1 METQPIQSISGSVPV
16 TEVTESLSAPK
27 SAPKAAE
34 SFENIFSSFVHQSND
49 SLMSADSLLE
59 GFADGSQDLHHV
71 VLETVKA
78 DLNFRLFLEMRNKL
92 TESYQ
97 ELSRMQF

>member
-1 METQPIQSISGSVPV
+1 METQPIQSVIGSVPV

-27 SAPKAAE
+27 AAPKAAE
-34 SFENIFSSFVHQSND
+34 SFENIFSSFVQQSNN
-49 SLMSADSLLE
+49 SLVSADSMIE
-59 GFADGSQDLHHV
+59 GFADGKQDLHHV